1 MSDLQRYGII
11 EGETPSQ
18 EKSIYSLALIYNVC
32 HNELTSF
39 LRPYQLT
46 PGKLNI
52 LVAIRF
58 HGGKAGLSQVEVSKH
73 LIVTPSNMTKLID
86 KLEMEGF
93 VNRSACEGDRRVNVV
108 KVTKKA
114 EELLDRLWG
123 LYIEK
128 LHKFMEPLS
137 KKEQDALAALL
148 VKWLAALTG

>member
-1 MSDLQRYGII
+1 
-11 EGETPSQ
+11 
-18 EKSIYSLALIYNVC
+18 
-32 HNELTSF
+32 
-39 LRPYQLT
+39 
-46 PGKLNI
+46 
-52 LVAIRF
+52 
-58 HGGKAGLSQVEVSKH
+58 VEVSKH

-86 KLEMEGF
+86 KLEGEGF
-93 VNRSACEGDRRVNVV
+93 VVRSACEGDRRVNVV